1 MKIKELKEYLD
12 ACSDDLE
19 IKIIRD
25 GDIPDT
31 EAHTVEG
38 AYSALTTERESV
50 KRRILMKLSRTS
62 ASSVKCDGS
71 VRWRRV
77 GNA

>member
-1 MKIKELKEYLD
+1 MKVKGLKEYLD

-38 AYSALTTERESV
+38 AYV
-50 KRRILMKLSRTS
+50 I
-62 ASSVKCDGS
+62 C
-71 VRWRRV
+71 
-77 GNA
+77 NATGDLECLNAVYLVWDEE

>member
-1 MKIKELKEYLD
+1 MRVEELKEYLD

-38 AYSALTTERESV
+38 AYV
-50 KRRILMKLSRTS
+50 I
-62 ASSVKCDGS
+62 C
-71 VRWRRV
+71 
-77 GNA
+77 NATGEFKSLDAVYLVWDEK